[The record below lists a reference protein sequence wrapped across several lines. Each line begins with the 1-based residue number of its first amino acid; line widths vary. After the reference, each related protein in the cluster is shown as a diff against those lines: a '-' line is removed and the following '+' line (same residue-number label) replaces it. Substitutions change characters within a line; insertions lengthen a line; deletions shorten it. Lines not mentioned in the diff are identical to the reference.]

1 MINSRKR
8 HIQNGCC
15 SRSTAFNFPPSFY
28 AYGIRISKGK
38 RWKLLETSSRGR
50 SNYKDGLKPRDLAF
64 RWLFPDISWNCCNWY
79 PKLVRS
85 IHFSR
90 MGRGGQTLFLDS
102 GHSQFGSGA
111 ESDIERWWKIGSIF
125 PFVDI
130 IFALFVGQVN
140 ATSTSFH
147 QRDTRIKRNLIN

>member
-8 HIQNGCC
+8 HIQNGCS

-50 SNYKDGLKPRDLAF
+50 SNYKDGLKPRWS
-64 RWLFPDISWNCCNWY
+64 RVSMTVPWY
-79 PKLVRS
+79 LLKLLELVSETRALRP
-85 IHFSR
+85 FLVCKKKE
-90 MGRGGQTLFLDS
+90 QALFLDTRR
-102 GHSQFGSGA
+102 A

-125 PFVDI
+125 PFLDNYIRRIV
-130 IFALFVGQVN
+130 QVSN
-140 ATSTSFH
+140 G
-147 QRDTRIKRNLIN
+147 I

>member
-1 MINSRKR
+1 MINPRKR

-79 PKLVRS
+79 PKLS

-90 MGRGGQTLFLDS
+90 MGRERRTNSLSRQWTLAVWKRSRIWHRTMVENRHYF
-102 GHSQFGSGA
+102 HS
-111 ESDIERWWKIGSIF
+111 SILYS
-125 PFVDI
+125 PFSW
-130 IFALFVGQVN
+130 AKSTRPQLLFIN
-140 ATSTSFH
+140 E
-147 QRDTRIKRNLIN
+147 TRVSNGI

>member
-79 PKLVRS
+79 PKLS

-90 MGRGGQTLFLDS
+90 MGRERRTNSLSRQWTL
-102 GHSQFGSGA
+102 A
-111 ESDIERWWKIGSIF
+111 VWKRSRIWHRTMVENRQYISI
-125 PFVDI
+125 PRYYI
-130 IFALFVGQVN
+130 RPFVGQVN
-140 ATSTSFH
+140 ATSTPFH
-147 QRDTRIKRNLIN
+147 QRDMRIKRNLIN